1 MVIMPTLDVADL
13 LAAVPAL
20 QNGMVPAVAQQWD
33 SGEVLMVAWVNTDAL
48 AETLRTGLATY
59 YSRSR
64 QRLWTK
70 GETSGHTQQIRSI
83 ATDCD
88 GDTILY
94 VVDQAGPACHTGTR
108 TCFTGR
114 ELLTVGNRP

>member
-1 MVIMPTLDVADL
+1 MGSMPTLDPDDL
-13 LAAVPAL
+13 LVAVPAL
-20 QNGMVPAVAQQWD
+20 RDGLVPAVAQQWD

-48 AETLRTGLATY
+48 AETIRTGLATY

-64 QRLWTK
+64 QQLWSK

-88 GDTILY
+88 GDAILY
-94 VVDQAGPACHTGTR
+94 LVDQRGPACHTGTR

-114 ELLTVGNRP
+114 ELLTRGPRP